1 MLGYAKPLG
10 DLREANYDFMTVWR
24 SKQADEV
31 RASIKAGECA
41 CPLANQA
48 YSNILCHTP
57 SLAKAMT
64 NVVRYGGLRS
74 SD

>member
-1 MLGYAKPLG
+1 
-10 DLREANYDFMTVWR
+10 MTVWH

-48 YSNILCHTP
+48 YSNILCDTP
-57 SLAKAMT
+57 SLMKAIG
-64 NVVRYGGLRS
+64 NVVRYGGFKTG
-74 SD
+74 D

>member
-1 MLGYAKPLG
+1 
-10 DLREANYDFMTVWR
+10 MTVWR

-48 YSNILCHTP
+48 YSNILCDTP